1 MDKRSGLIDSWL
13 YLAYNGL
20 MSDYPTILV
29 ITIAG
34 PSGAGKT
41 SFIRAFDQGIAA
53 MPDEFEAADEDF
65 GEIWVDDDYVVYL
78 QGLPAPTHENHLDS
92 WEIHAA
98 FTMGTVVMIDS
109 SRPETFDMALYTI
122 DTLHELGRDAYNFS
136 TDRFEKIAP
145 IPYIVAANKQDIPGA
160 LDVEE
165 IRGLLEL
172 DEEAVIVPCVATDP
186 ESAMGVLLELLNVIL
201 EKQ

>member
-1 MDKRSGLIDSWL
+1 MAYPSGGIDSWL
-13 YLAYNGL
+13 YLAYNGF
-20 MSDYPTILV
+20 MSDYPTIIV

-41 SFIRAFDQGIAA
+41 TFIRALDQDLAA
-53 MPDEFEAADEDF
+53 TPEDF
-65 GEIWVDDDYVVYL
+65 GEIWLDDDYVVYL

-98 FTMGTVVMIDS
+98 FTIGTVIIIDS
-109 SRPETFDMALYTI
+109 LQPETFDLACYTI
-122 DTLHELGRDAYNFS
+122 DTLHEMGRDAYNFF
-136 TDRFEKIAP
+136 TDTYEKIAP
-145 IPYIVAANKQDIPGA
+145 IPTIVAANKQDVPGA
-160 LDVEE
+160 LDIEE

-172 DEEAVIVPCVATDP
+172 DEDVMIVPCVATDP